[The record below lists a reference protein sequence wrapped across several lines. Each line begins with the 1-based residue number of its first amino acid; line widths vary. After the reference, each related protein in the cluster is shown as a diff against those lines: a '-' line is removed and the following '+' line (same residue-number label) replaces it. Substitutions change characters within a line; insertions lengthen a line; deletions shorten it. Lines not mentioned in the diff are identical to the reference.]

1 MKTDDYT
8 ITSTDA
14 AYAIFLLEEA
24 LAGGEI
30 DPDKVASIERT
41 LEALRFA
48 DRIII
53 TSDFH

>member
-24 LAGGEI
+24 LAEGNLAA
-30 DPDKVASIERT
+30 DKVASLERT
-41 LEALRFA
+41 LEALRYA
-48 DRIII
+48 DRITI
-53 TSDFH
+53 TSEFQ